1 MSVKGDLITLI
12 ESFLFKVQ
20 QRVVLNGQL
29 NLTIK
34 YEGMTIKFG
43 VSQG

>member
-34 YEGMTIKFG
+34 YEGMTIKSG